1 MNVGS
6 RIDMAGH
13 NNDPAAQYLDTLAY
27 NDAFQVAKD
36 YSEENS
42 KVLIV
47 LNTLFQTTNLACR
60 YLLQIMKLE
69 VNRLHSGSIA

>member
-1 MNVGS
+1 
-6 RIDMAGH
+6 MAGH

-47 LNTLFQTTNLACR
+47 LTT
-60 YLLQIMKLE
+60 
-69 VNRLHSGSIA
+69 LHSNH